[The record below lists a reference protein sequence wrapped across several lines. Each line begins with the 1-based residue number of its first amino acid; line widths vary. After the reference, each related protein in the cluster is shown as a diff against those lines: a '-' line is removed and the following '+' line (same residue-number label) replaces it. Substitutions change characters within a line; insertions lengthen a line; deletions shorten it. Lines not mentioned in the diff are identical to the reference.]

1 MYTNI
6 YSNTPYY
13 SLKGEILSYFIV
25 VYRFGLIQTTL
36 KYNTYLLIKLQT
48 YYRKT
53 FFFKILAVFLPCTP
67 FSTLPT
73 YWSIKIHNALQIS
86 IKWCY
91 FCPWLTHKITAAST
105 FRLSFPCLSRYDN
118 NLVSRTK
125 RLSFF
130 IRYQTILINI
140 TCNNCCSVSGLK
152 IDPSVSPM
160 DVVKAD

>member
-91 FCPWLTHKITAAST
+91 FCPWLTHKTTAAST
-105 FRLSFPCLSRYDN
+105 FRPLQNLSFLF
-118 NLVSRTK
+118 LVWVGMIIIWFQEPRGCH
-125 RLSFF
+125 F
-130 IRYQTILINI
+130 
-140 TCNNCCSVSGLK
+140 
-152 IDPSVSPM
+152 
-160 DVVKAD
+160 